1 VTAVKKPEIL
11 VIDDEAEVG
20 TFFEFYFREEKGYPV
35 DVANSGV
42 AARTLLCEKS
52 YDLAMVD
59 LKLPDTDGITLLKE
73 IKESSPGCEVII
85 MTGYSTIK
93 SAVEAMKLGA
103 FDYIDKPFDELEEL
117 DNLLDL
123 ALQSINNK
131 QRFIRD
137 ELQKLASE
145 FSIIMADDSPLKE
158 LLLLS
163 KKVATRKISVLIEGE
178 TGTGKDLLARFIHAN
193 SPRFGNPFI
202 CVNCGA
208 LTESLLESE
217 LFGHEKGAFTGSQ
230 GVRHGIFELA
240 NKGTLFLDEIG
251 EASPSIQ
258 VKLLRV
264 LESGEFYRVG
274 GERPLKTD
282 VRVLAATNKSLRDA
296 ARDKLFRE
304 DLLYRLDVVSL
315 QIPPLRE
322 RPMDIVFFD
331 LIGNQI

>member
-1 VTAVKKPEIL
+1 MKKPEIL

-208 LTESLLESE
+208 LTESLLES
-217 LFGHEKGAFTGSQ
+217 
-230 GVRHGIFELA
+230 
-240 NKGTLFLDEIG
+240 
-251 EASPSIQ
+251 
-258 VKLLRV
+258 
-264 LESGEFYRVG
+264 
-274 GERPLKTD
+274 
-282 VRVLAATNKSLRDA
+282 
-296 ARDKLFRE
+296 
-304 DLLYRLDVVSL
+304 
-315 QIPPLRE
+315 
-322 RPMDIVFFD
+322 
-331 LIGNQI
+331 